1 MLHGSALANRVQG
14 SRKPA
19 EHIWKECKWCRGKKS
34 RIAECREVNRECVQ
48 MRKGKKSRGTG
59 VGTCPKE
66 AGGAPLSPRAL
77 ASMAESVLMAA
88 VPRLS
93 TATIASDRGDS
104 SGSRVADR
112 MGHLAMPGTTAVPE
126 IPSVMT
132 AAKAWRRAMEA
143 MLHMEMLLLLM
154 APAVP
159 ASAFTLPM
167 LPRPALA
174 NWHAALRLM
183 RASRRGPSCA
193 PLASSCGGVA
203 SRLCS
208 MSTLCV

>member
-1 MLHGSALANRVQG
+1 MPASKSAT
-14 SRKPA
+14 
-19 EHIWKECKWCRGKKS
+19 ECLTVVCQ
-34 RIAECREVNRECVQ
+34 EVNRECVQ
-48 MRKGKKSRGTG
+48 KRKGKKSRGTG

-154 APAVP
+154 APAVVSCRPPPSRCLCFRGRPWPIGTLRFDSCVRAGGGLRVRRSP
-159 ASAFTLPM
+159 AAVE
-167 LPRPALA
+167 
-174 NWHAALRLM
+174 
-183 RASRRGPSCA
+183 ASRAGFA
-193 PLASSCGGVA
+193 A
-203 SRLCS
+203 
-208 MSTLCV
+208 

>member
-1 MLHGSALANRVQG
+1 MG
-14 SRKPA
+14 
-19 EHIWKECKWCRGKKS
+19 EI
-34 RIAECREVNRECVQ
+34 
-48 MRKGKKSRGTG
+48 
-59 VGTCPKE
+59 
-66 AGGAPLSPRAL
+66 
-77 ASMAESVLMAA
+77 VLMAA

-132 AAKAWRRAMEA
+132 AAKAWRRAMET

-159 ASAFTLPM
+159 ASTFALPM